1 MLITHENNPI
11 LPRNSC
17 LTNVSLLNEFYNTD
31 PFRSFSIKYV
41 SEGKEAYIV
50 NGRRYVVE
58 DKHYLLANTH
68 SEGSVLVESKTLV
81 KGICIDVSPT
91 IIGEVTAGS
100 IDPGLLN
107 SNIKIDTFLN
117 SSSFFENVYPSG
129 RTHLGNFLEKY
140 ENEIIT
146 SHQENTTLS
155 REFYFQ
161 IAERIIKDHIPVLK
175 QLQSIKVVKP
185 ETRKLI
191 LHKLMCAKDIM
202 DNNFLKTNYIGQIAT
217 EIGFSEYHF
226 FRLFKSVFGI
236 SPNKYIIHK
245 RMNYAMEILKN
256 TDATVLDVALLCTF
270 NDGFSF
276 SKAFKKHFGISPSI
290 ISKNKKNAVI

>member
-1 MLITHENNPI
+1 MLITQENNPV

-17 LTNVSLLNEFYNTD
+17 LTNVSLLTEFYNID

-41 SEGKEAYIV
+41 SEGKEAYII
-50 NGRRYVVE
+50 NGRRYIVE
-58 DKHYLLANTH
+58 DKHYLLANNH
-68 SEGSVLVESKTLV
+68 SEGSVSVESKTLV

-91 IIGEVTAGS
+91 IISEVTAGS

-107 SNIKIDTFLN
+107 SNINIDTFLN

-129 RTHLGNFLEKY
+129 RTYLGNFLEKY
-140 ENEIIT
+140 ENEII
-146 SHQENTTLS
+146 SLHKDNTTLS

-175 QLQSIKVVKP
+175 QLQNIKVVKP

-191 LHKLMCAKDIM
+191 LHKLLCAKDIM
-202 DNNFLKTNYIGQIAT
+202 DNNFLKTNYIAEIAK

-236 SPNKYIIHK
+236 SPNKYIIDK
-245 RMNYAMEILKN
+245 RMNYAMQLLKN
-256 TDATVLDVALLCTF
+256 KDITVLDVALLCAF

-276 SKAFKKHFGISPSI
+276 SKAFKKYFGISPSQI
-290 ISKNKKNAVI
+290 IKNQS

>member
-17 LTNVSLLNEFYNTD
+17 LTNVSLLNEFYNSD

-41 SEGKEAYIV
+41 SEGKEVYVV
-50 NGRRYVVE
+50 NGKRYEVKS
-58 DKHYLLANTH
+58 KHYLLANTH
-68 SEGSVLVESKTLV
+68 SEGSVLVDSKALV
-81 KGICIDVSPT
+81 KGICIDVSPS
-91 IIGEVTAGS
+91 IITEVTCGI
-100 IDPGLLN
+100 IDPGLLDTT
-107 SNIKIDTFLN
+107 IKIDTFLN

-129 RTHLGNFLEKY
+129 RTYLGIFLEKY

-146 SHQENTTLS
+146 SHQDNTTLS

-175 QLQSIKVVKP
+175 QLQNIKVVKP

-191 LHKLMCAKDIM
+191 LYKLMCAKEIM
-202 DNNFLKTNYIGQIAT
+202 DTGFLKTNYVGEIAK

-226 FRLFKSVFGI
+226 FRLFKCAFGI
-236 SPNKYIIHK
+236 SPNKYIINK
-245 RMNYAMEILKN
+245 RMNYAMELLKN
-256 TDATVLDVALLCTF
+256 KDITVLDVALLCAF

-276 SKAFKKHFGISPSI
+276 SKAFKKHFGISPSQI
-290 ISKNKKNAVI
+290 ITKNHS

>member
-1 MLITHENNPI
+1 MLITHENNPV

-41 SEGKEAYIV
+41 AEGKEAYIV
-50 NGRRYVVE
+50 NGKRYEVE
-58 DKHYLLANTH
+58 GKHYLLANNH
-68 SEGSVLVESKTLV
+68 SEGSAMVESKTLV
-81 KGICIDVSPT
+81 KGICIDVSPS
-91 IIGEVTAGS
+91 IITEVTAGV

-107 SNIKIDTFLN
+107 NEIKIDTFLN
-117 SSSFFENVYPSG
+117 SNSFFEHVYPSG
-129 RTHLGNFLEKY
+129 RTYLGNFLEKY
-140 ENEIIT
+140 ENEIIQ
-146 SHQENTTLS
+146 SHNDNTILS

-175 QLQSIKVVKP
+175 QLQNIKVVKP
-185 ETRKLI
+185 ETRKQI
-191 LHKLMCAKDIM
+191 LYKLMCAKEIM
-202 DNNFLKTNYIGQIAT
+202 DSSFLKTNYIGQIAK

-236 SPNKYIIHK
+236 SPNKYIINK
-245 RMNYAMEILKN
+245 RMNYAMDMLKN
-256 TDATVLDVALLCTF
+256 GGTTVLDVALLCSF

-276 SKAFKKHFGISPSI
+276 SKAFKKHFGESPSQVI
-290 ISKNKKNAVI
+290 KKK